1 MLRVCYTEYIY
12 FKVDLYSLKAKKKR
26 GGGLLKNWKM
36 HLLGQILLLHIN
48 MKIMSQCTEY

>member
-12 FKVDLYSLKAKKKR
+12 FKVDLYSLKAKKR
-26 GGGLLKNWKM
+26 GGGTLQGLENAF
-36 HLLGQILLLHIN
+36 LGHILLLHIY